1 MGDNGFGFRVSG
13 FGLFRQNAGIG
24 GGGVSRR
31 GFIRLGVG
39 FIGGAALRVAPSMS
53 DTQWVGLFLDEGRL
67 DEVRDRYLRSD
78 VFAGYRGVLDDFNV
92 EEAYRFIENELVY
105 NDQLFHM
112 RRLTDMASERAF
124 HYLMTENKASAQ
136 LAITAIEAI
145 MQFDRWDYF
154 LDGEHPIGFQRASR
168 ATTAVSLC
176 IDWLAD
182 LITDEHRDRWIRTM
196 GIRGCEPCYRATWG
210 MRYPEHVDGWAIDP
224 SSTYFEHRPGDRSW
238 DLSNWPYIFD
248 KNNLKAEPAAA
259 LTIGA
264 IAYEQHIGPN
274 ADTERWIEQ
283 AVHSISGY
291 RDIFEQDG
299 SYNEGIS
306 YAGATAL
313 HLMQAYSIL
322 YRFRD
327 LDLSDQL
334 NWSGFMDYALNLTL
348 PTYEDPASVINFG
361 DVGTGLPSSVPHW
374 IATHTHDPYASWLA
388 ANRASSTDFWS
399 VLWAP
404 QENTSASTP
413 PSTAP
418 VLWRSDLEWI
428 VSRTGYGVDDL
439 VVAMRSGPPFNHEHG
454 DRNSIILACYGEK
467 LVVDPHRPGYSR
479 TDPTWMM
486 RGTVGHSAILI
497 DGQGHQ
503 YVDGSEG
510 TNASEAIARL
520 VRFGERS
527 GYHFWSSDATQAYQ
541 LVLPDVELV
550 MRTVLVLYEEPAI
563 VLIDK
568 VVKTETPSSVQARFF
583 AYNNDQQGRI
593 QASED
598 GLHITR
604 PRAHLFVKSYC
615 SRGIQT
621 TSTLLP
627 IPEEIAIKYPYG
639 DVRTQ
644 QPGTHVFLITVL
656 CPVAADQ
663 PAPAVS
669 ISAVKD
675 NRYEVSIYDQKRVWI
690 EDAGDIPE
698 LGVLL

>member
-1 MGDNGFGFRVSG
+1 MGEGLKFKVQGSRLLGRDAGFP
-13 FGLFRQNAGIG
+13 G
-24 GGGVSRR
+24 GSVSRR
-31 GFIRLGVG
+31 GFVQLGMGIV
-39 FIGGAALRVAPSMS
+39 GGAIWGWRPGPI
-53 DTQWVGLFLDEGRL
+53 DGQWVGLFLDEGRL
-67 DEVRDRYLRSD
+67 GEVRERYLNSD
-78 VFAGYRGVLDDFNV
+78 VFAEYRGLLDAFDV
-92 EEAYRFIENELVY
+92 EEAYRFIEEELVY
-105 NDQLFHM
+105 NDHLFHM

-124 HYLMTENKASAQ
+124 HYLMTANEASAQ

-154 LDGEHPIGFQRASR
+154 LDGDHPIGFQRASR

-182 LITDEHRDRWIRTM
+182 FITDEQRDQWIRTM
-196 GIRGCEPCYRATWG
+196 GVRGCEPCYRATWG
-210 MRYPEHVDGWAIDP
+210 MRYPEQVDGWAIDP

-248 KNNLKAEPAAA
+248 TNNLKAEPAAA

-264 IAYEQHIGPN
+264 IAYEQHIGRN

-283 AVHSISGY
+283 AIHSISGY
-291 RDIFEQDG
+291 REIFEQDG

-322 YRFRD
+322 YRFRG

-348 PTYEDPASVINFG
+348 PTYEEPASVINFG
-361 DVGTGLPSSVPHW
+361 DVGAGLPSSVPNW

-388 ANRASSTDFWS
+388 SNRESSTDFWS

-404 QENTSASTP
+404 QQNDGPSTP
-413 PSTAP
+413 PPAGP
-418 VLWRSDLEWI
+418 ILWRSDLEWI
-428 VSRTGYGVDDL
+428 VSRTGYRVEDL
-439 VVAMRSGPPFNHEHG
+439 VVAMRSGPPFNHEHA
-454 DRNSIILACYGEK
+454 DRNSLILACYGEK

-486 RGTVGHSAILI
+486 RGTVGHSGILI

-510 TNASEAIARL
+510 TNASNAIARL

-550 MRTVLVLYEEPAI
+550 MRTVLVLYKEPMVI
-563 VLIDK
+563 LIDK

-583 AYNNDQQGRI
+583 AYNNDEHGRI
-593 QASED
+593 QATAN

-604 PRAHLFVKSYC
+604 PQANLFISSYC
-615 SRGIQT
+615 SNGIET
-621 TSTLLP
+621 TANLLP
-627 IPEEIAIKYPYG
+627 IPEEVAMKYPYG
-639 DVRTQ
+639 DVSTQ
-644 QPGTHVFLITVL
+644 LSGTHVFLITVL
-656 CPVAADQ
+656 SPVAAEQ
-663 PAPAVS
+663 PAPSVS
-669 ISAVKD
+669 IGAVEE
-675 NRYEVSIYDQKRVWI
+675 NRYEVSIQNQRRVWI
-690 EDAGDIPE
+690 EDAGAIPE
-698 LGVLL
+698 IGVLQ

>member
-1 MGDNGFGFRVSG
+1 MQLGMGV
-13 FGLFRQNAGIG
+13 
-24 GGGVSRR
+24 
-31 GFIRLGVG
+31 
-39 FIGGAALRVAPSMS
+39 IGGAVWGWDAGVR
-53 DTQWVGLFLDEGRL
+53 DEQWVGLFLDDERL
-67 DEVRDRYLRSD
+67 GEVRDRFLKGDFFAEYRASLDAFD
-78 VFAGYRGVLDDFNV
+78 VEGT
-92 EEAYRFIENELVY
+92 YRFIEDELVF
-105 NDQLFHM
+105 NDHLFHI
-112 RRLTDMASERAF
+112 RRLTDVASERAF
-124 HYLMTENKASAQ
+124 YYLMTGHEASAQ

-145 MQFDRWDYF
+145 MNFDRWDYF
-154 LDGEHPIGFQRASR
+154 LDGDHPIGFQRASR

-176 IDWLAD
+176 VDWLAD
-182 LITDEHRDRWIRTM
+182 LITEAQRDRWIRTM
-196 GIRGCEPCYRATWG
+196 GERGCEPCYRAIWG
-210 MRYPEHVDGWAIDP
+210 MRYPEQVDGWAIDP

-264 IAYEQHIGPN
+264 IAYERHIGSNP
-274 ADTERWIEQ
+274 DTERWIEQ
-283 AVHSISGY
+283 AIHSISGY
-291 RDIFEQDG
+291 REIFEQDG

-348 PTYEDPASVINFG
+348 PTREDPASVINFG

-388 ANRASSTDFWS
+388 SNRDASTDFWS

-404 QENTSASTP
+404 QQEDHPSASP
-413 PSTAP
+413 PAGP

-428 VSRTGYGVDDL
+428 VSRTGYSVEDL
-439 VVAMRSGPPFNHEHG
+439 VVAMRSGPPFNHEHA

-486 RGTVGHSAILI
+486 RGTVGHSGILI

-510 TNASEAIARL
+510 TNASEATARL

-527 GYHFWSSDATQAYQ
+527 GYHFWSSDATHAYQ
-541 LVLPDVELV
+541 LVLPDVALV
-550 MRTVLVLYEEPAI
+550 MRTVLVLYEEPAV

-593 QASED
+593 QAIEE

-604 PRAHLFVKSYC
+604 PHAHLFIHSYC
-615 SRGIQT
+615 AGGIQP

-627 IPEEIAIKYPYG
+627 LPEEIAMKYPYG
-639 DVRTQ
+639 EVSTQ
-644 QPGTHVFLITVL
+644 QAGTHVFLITVL
-656 CPVAADQ
+656 SPVTADQ

-669 ISAVKD
+669 IRGVD
-675 NRYEVSIYDQKRVWI
+675 EGRYEVSLRAQKRVWI

-698 LGVLL
+698 IGVWQ